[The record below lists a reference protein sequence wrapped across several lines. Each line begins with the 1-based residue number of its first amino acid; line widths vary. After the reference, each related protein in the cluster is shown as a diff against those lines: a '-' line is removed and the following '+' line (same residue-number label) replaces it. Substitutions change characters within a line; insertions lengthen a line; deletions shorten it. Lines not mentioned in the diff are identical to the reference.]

1 MSAQSSAAAAEQ
13 PSIVVANRPLLLT
26 AVMAAMVMQVLDTTI
41 ANVALPHMEATLS
54 ATQETISWVLTSYV
68 LASAVALPL
77 GGWLVD
83 RFGIR
88 RVFTLSVVAFTL
100 ASILCG
106 LAQNLGQM
114 VAFRVV
120 QGVAGAYLSP
130 FAQTVMLNSS
140 TTAERPKMMGIFTQ
154 GVMLGPIAGPVLGG
168 YITESYSWRWVF
180 FINVPIGVVVAAVLW
195 WMLPRSEPIRRPI
208 DLTGWVLV
216 ALAVAT
222 FQLMLDRGPSQDWFG
237 AAEIVIY
244 AVIAAC
250 AAWMATIHLFTS
262 KRPLFPAG
270 LFADTNFVASLVFMF
285 LIGCVMMAVLAL
297 LPGLLQG
304 IYGYPAV
311 DAGWLLAPR
320 GLGMLLSI
328 TLFGRWMNR
337 IDPRIALT
345 IGLGLSGWSLWLM
358 SGWSPDMPILP
369 IFTTGFIQGIG
380 LSFTFIPVNLI
391 AFATLAPQLRT
402 DASGLMNLFRS
413 IGASIGIAVCT
424 FMLARNIQINHAE
437 LGARITRMSAPF
449 DLDRITAYGGV
460 SEAGMR
466 VVDGIVNKQAAM
478 IGYLDDF
485 YMMAL
490 LCWAAIPVLFFLKAG
505 VPAISKPMI
514 QAAADH

>member
-1 MSAQSSAAAAEQ
+1 M
-13 PSIVVANRPLLLT
+13 PVRYRPVLFT
-26 AVMAAMVMQVLDTTI
+26 VVMAAMVMQVLDTTI
-41 ANVALPHMEATLS
+41 ANVALPHMEAALS
-54 ATQETISWVLTSYV
+54 ATQDTISWVLTSYV

-88 RVFTLSVVAFTL
+88 LMFTLSVAAFTL
-100 ASILCG
+100 ASVLCG
-106 LAQNLGQM
+106 LAQNLEQM

-120 QGVAGAYLSP
+120 QGIGGAFLAP
-130 FAQTVMLNSS
+130 FAQTVMLNASS
-140 TTAERPKMMGIFTQ
+140 AEERPRMMGLFTQ
-154 GVMLGPIAGPVLGG
+154 GVMLGPIAGPLLGG

-180 FINVPIGVVVAAVLW
+180 FINVPIGLVCGFVLW
-195 WMLPRSEPIRRPI
+195 ALLPRTPMVRRPI
-208 DLTGWVLV
+208 DMTGWLLV
-216 ALAVAT
+216 ALALAS

-237 AAEIVIY
+237 SGEIVIY
-244 AVIAAC
+244 AVIWAC
-250 AAWMATIHLFTS
+250 TGWMAMVHLLTTA
-262 KRPLFPAG
+262 RPLFPG
-270 LFADTNFVASLVFMF
+270 RLFADANFVASLVFMF

-320 GLGMLLSI
+320 GIGLLVSI
-328 TLFGRWMNR
+328 TLFGRWIGR

-358 SGWSPDMPILP
+358 SGWSPDMPMEP
-369 IFTTGFIQGIG
+369 IFINGLIQGVGI
-380 LSFTFIPVNLI
+380 SFTIMPVNMI
-391 AFATLAPQLRT
+391 AFATLPQSLRT
-402 DASGLMNLFRS
+402 DAAALINLCRS
-413 IGASIGIAVCT
+413 MGASIGIAVCT
-424 FMLARNIQINHAE
+424 FMFARNLQINHAE

-466 VVDGIVNKQAAM
+466 MVDGMVNKQAAM

-490 LCWAAIPVLFFLKAG
+490 LCWAAIPVLFFVKAG
-505 VPAISKPMI
+505 VPAASSPPL
-514 QAAADH
+514 QPSAER

>member
-1 MSAQSSAAAAEQ
+1 MKVSH
-13 PSIVVANRPLLLT
+13 RPVLFT

-41 ANVALPHMEATLS
+41 ANVALPHMGASLS

-88 RVFTLSVVAFTL
+88 LVFTLSVVAFTL

-106 LAQNLGQM
+106 LAQNLEQM

-120 QGVAGAYLSP
+120 QGVGGAFLAP
-130 FAQTVMLNSS
+130 FAQTVMLNAS
-140 TTAERPKMMGIFTQ
+140 TAEERPKMMGLFTQ
-154 GVMLGPIAGPVLGG
+154 GVMLGPIAGPMLGG
-168 YITESYSWRWVF
+168 VITESYSWRWVF
-180 FINVPIGVVVAAVLW
+180 LINVPIGIASGLVLW
-195 WMLPRSEPIRRPI
+195 WLLPRTPVLRRPI
-208 DLTGWVLV
+208 DMTGWLLV
-216 ALAVAT
+216 ALALAS

-237 AAEIVIY
+237 SAEIVIY
-244 AVIAAC
+244 CVVWAC
-250 AAWMATIHLFTS
+250 AAWMALVHLMTTE
-262 KRPLFPAG
+262 RPLFPG
-270 LFADTNFVASLVFMF
+270 RLFSDANFVASLVFMF

-320 GLGMLLSI
+320 GLGLLASI
-328 TLFGRWMNR
+328 SLLGRWITRM
-337 IDPRIALT
+337 DPRIALM
-345 IGLGLSGWSLWLM
+345 IGMGLSGWSLWLM
-358 SGWSPDMPILP
+358 SGWSPDMPIMP
-369 IFTTGFIQGIG
+369 IFVTGFIQGVGI
-380 LSFTFIPVNLI
+380 SFTIMPVNLI
-391 AFATLAPQLRT
+391 AFATLPPELRT
-402 DASGLMNLFRS
+402 DAAGLTNLFRS

-424 FMLARNIQINHAE
+424 FMLARGVQVNHAE

-466 VVDGIVNKQAAM
+466 VVDGMVNKQAAM
-478 IGYLDDF
+478 IGYLNDF
-485 YMMAL
+485 YIMAL
-490 LCWAAIPVLFFLKAG
+490 LCWAAIPVLFFVKAG
-505 VPAISKPMI
+505 KPAAAGGPPMA
-514 QAAADH
+514 AAADH